1 MCIEM
6 TDGMSLDGPK
16 RFATEALLRGITY
29 GRRGLGCIFVW
40 ASGNGGIKGDNC
52 NCDGYVSSIYTIS
65 IGSASQSGAFPW
77 YSERCA
83 STLAVTYSSGTYTD
97 QKIATTDLHDKCT
110 IDHSGTSAA
119 APLAAGMIALVLE
132 ANPNITWR
140 DVQHLIVCTAQFT
153 PLIENKS
160 WKRNAAG
167 LMYNS
172 RFGFGLMKA
181 DLLVKAALKWVN

>member
-1 MCIEM
+1 
-6 TDGMSLDGPK
+6 
-16 RFATEALLRGITY
+16 
-29 GRRGLGCIFVW
+29 
-40 ASGNGGIKGDNC
+40 
-52 NCDGYVSSIYTIS
+52 
-65 IGSASQSGAFPW
+65 
-77 YSERCA
+77 
-83 STLAVTYSSGTYTD
+83 
-97 QKIATTDLHDKCT
+97 IATTDLHDKCT

-181 DLLVKAALKWVN
+181 DLLVKAALKWVNTADCTVFWP